1 MTTGAMKEVLKILT
15 MIFCLYANP
24 VRSFSKAAVNQGK
37 TAGHRDHILKS
48 LSAKTKLFSSTSPHQ
63 TLVELEDGSYYSDD
77 QIIKKSHFIGI
88 AKYCNSWNA
97 AKDFVEN
104 IRAEHPK
111 ARHVC
116 FAYVGGFNPQTERAS
131 DDGEPQGT
139 AGIPILGAIN
149 GEEVSDTVCIV
160 VRYSG
165 GIKLGAG
172 GLIRAYG
179 GTARMALRAAEKKI
193 LIPKSTTNAITASS
207 NAGQVY
213 SVAAKYSGLVENEI
227 YHANGDVEVS
237 ITCDTAIFDCLVAD
251 LTDACRGDIIYR
263 E

>member
-1 MTTGAMKEVLKILT
+1 MSIYVSMYSLIIMSILIT
-15 MIFCLYANP
+15 K
-24 VRSFSKAAVNQGK
+24 VRSFSMFTHRNLCINSFPK
-37 TAGHRDHILKS
+37 TSQFQL
-48 LSAKTKLFSSTSPHQ
+48 LSTVPQQ
-63 TLVELEDGSYYSDD
+63 TLVELPEGQYYSDD

-88 AKYCNSWNA
+88 TKYCNTWTA
-97 AKDFVEN
+97 AKDFVDS
-104 IRAEHPK
+104 IREEHPK

-116 FAYVGGFNPQTERAS
+116 FAYVGGFNPKTERAS

-149 GEEVSDTVCIV
+149 GEEISDTVCVV

-179 GTARMALRAAEKKI
+179 GTARMALRASEKMI
-193 LIPKSTTNAITASS
+193 LIPKSTTNVKTAGS
-207 NAGQVY
+207 NAGQLY
-213 SVAAKYSGLVENEI
+213 SISAKYNGVVENET
-227 YHANGDVEVS
+227 YHANGDIEVT
-237 ITCDTAIFDCLVAD
+237 ITCDTEDYDSIKED
-251 LTDACRGDIIYR
+251 LTDATRGNISFEEKEIF